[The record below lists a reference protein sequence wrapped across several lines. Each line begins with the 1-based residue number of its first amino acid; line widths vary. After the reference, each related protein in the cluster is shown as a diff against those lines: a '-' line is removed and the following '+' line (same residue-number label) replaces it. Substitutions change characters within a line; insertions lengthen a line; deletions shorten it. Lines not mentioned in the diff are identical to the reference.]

1 MDRPLVSGNR
11 RSDRRGW
18 VTVFA
23 YLGAA
28 YTCVRAARRSRA
40 AVGGQGS
47 TLAAA
52 RPAWLAL
59 TGQAR
64 RLATLPAN
72 DRLASLWVSLAG
84 VLLLLGVNKQLD
96 LQTALTEL
104 GRIAAHAGDWYDVRR
119 NVQVAFIACILM
131 ASLWLV
137 VAVLRLTRGS
147 LSRSGPRSRAPC
159 SSSASWRFG
168 RRRFTTSTCH
178 QLSVV
183 RLEGEL
189 VARARRARADLDRS
203 LARQRRG
210 NTERD
215 DDCSGAARQRRC
227 ARV

>member
-1 MDRPLVSGNR
+1 M
-11 RSDRRGW
+11 
-18 VTVFA
+18 
-23 YLGAA
+23 
-28 YTCVRAARRSRA
+28 RAARRSRA

-72 DRLASLWVSLAG
+72 DCLASLWVSLAG

-96 LQTALTEL
+96 LQTALTESGGSRARRGL
-104 GRIAAHAGDWYDVRR
+104 DHVRR

-147 LSRSGPRSRAPC
+147 LSRIWPALAGAVLLVSFVAIRATSFHHVDVLINLRLSGLKVN
-159 SSSASWRFG
+159 W
-168 RRRFTTSTCH
+168 
-178 QLSVV
+178 L
-183 RLEGEL
+183 LE
-189 VARARRARADLDRS
+189 ARRARADLDRS
-203 LARQRRG
+203 RRASAG
-210 NTERD
+210 VNR
-215 DDCSGAARQRRC
+215 A
-227 ARV
+227 